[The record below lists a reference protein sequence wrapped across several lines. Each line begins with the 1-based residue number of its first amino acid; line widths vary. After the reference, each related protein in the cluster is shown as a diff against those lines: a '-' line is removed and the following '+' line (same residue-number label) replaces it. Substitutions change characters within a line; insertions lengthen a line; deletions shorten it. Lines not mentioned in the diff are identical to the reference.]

1 MFCRA
6 KLNRLF
12 DKTALVQQC
21 TRAVFVC
28 VGAGSRAIYPHGSEG
43 NASGANTVTRLFNMV
58 REMCHVGNN
67 MRQIAQ
73 RAYTQKMIDAPL
85 YEENARRILNAC
97 DDLMMVCLPRK

>member
-1 MFCRA
+1 MT
-6 KLNRLF
+6 KPLLYSN
-12 DKTALVQQC
+12 VQ
-21 TRAVFVC
+21 RAVFVC
-28 VGAGSRAIYPHGSEG
+28 VGAGSRAIYSHGSEG
-43 NASGANTVTRLFNMV
+43 NASVANTVTPLFNMV

-97 DDLMMVCLPRK
+97 GDLMMICLPRK